1 MAYKGKKGYTP
12 YTSKVG
18 FSKPGKSPMKF
29 LGGVGK
35 FLSKAVNTTPIGMG
49 INALTGNKDAATFG
63 NVGSKIM
70 GGGGGGQAVAAPG
83 MPKSPIAAHN
93 QKQLMAAKAGVPM
106 QKKGYTPY
114 KKADF
119 SSPLK
124 TDATLVSGARDAAT
138 GFGTVK
144 YGITAKSRAF
154 GDMVNTVEDTVN
166 KSSKAQLA
174 KDRRRAK
181 RTVKSHDKYG
191 DWRERHD
198 RREFI
203 RDKNKSQRRE
213 ARNKW
218 REARGATPIPDYD
231 YGTYD
236 PTSDHGGGNYGHYW
250 RNDGYRR

>member
-12 YTSKVG
+12 YASKVG

-29 LGGVGK
+29 LGK
-35 FLSKAVNTTPIGMG
+35 MF
-49 INALTGNKDAATFG
+49 
-63 NVGSKIM
+63 
-70 GGGGGGQAVAAPG
+70 GGGKGGKIGGAIGGIVAGPLGALMGNRIGRTGGLSGGGEAVAPPG
-83 MPKSPIAAHN
+83 MSGAAIGGPA
-93 QKQLMAAKAGVPM
+93 QKQAMMAKAGVPM
-106 QKKGYTPY
+106 QKREYTPY

-218 REARGATPIPDYD
+218 REARGAQRIPDYD

-236 PTSDHGGGNYGHYW
+236 PTSDHGGGNYGYYW
-250 RNDGYRR
+250 THDGYRR